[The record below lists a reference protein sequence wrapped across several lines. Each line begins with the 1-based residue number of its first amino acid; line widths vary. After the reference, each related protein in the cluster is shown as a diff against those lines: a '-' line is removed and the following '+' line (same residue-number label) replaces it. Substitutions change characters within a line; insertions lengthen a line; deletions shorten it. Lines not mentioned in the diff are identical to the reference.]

1 MATPLKAWAQRFAF
15 VLLIGAA
22 FGLMMLTKADTLVVE
37 RARVAVNDAVAPILD
52 AVAEPVSTVNDVI
65 QGARGVARLQQTN
78 TNLRAEIERLSHW
91 QQVAREVEAENA
103 SLRALLNFTPEPG
116 KRFVAARVIGD
127 QGSAFTRAVLVNAG
141 SADGVAKGQAAVS
154 GDGLVGRVAE
164 VGHRSARI
172 LLITDINSRIPVVV
186 GPRRDRA
193 VLAGDNSLEGSLLYL
208 ASDTTVRV
216 GDQVTTSGQGGVLP
230 VGLSVG
236 VVSAIDEKGVRV
248 RSMVDW
254 AHLEFLRIVDY
265 EMPGLLAPLRDPG
278 AAADS
283 R

>member
-1 MATPLKAWAQRFAF
+1 LATPLKAWAQRFAF

>member
-52 AVAEPVSTVNDVI
+52 AVAEPVSTVNHVI

>member
-1 MATPLKAWAQRFAF
+1 
-15 VLLIGAA
+15 
-22 FGLMMLTKADTLVVE
+22 
-37 RARVAVNDAVAPILD
+37 VNDAVAPILD

>member
-1 MATPLKAWAQRFAF
+1 LATPLKAWAQRFAF

-52 AVAEPVSTVNDVI
+52 AVAEPVSTVSDVI

-78 TNLRAEIERLSHW
+78 NNLRAEIERLSHW

-141 SADGVAKGQAAVS
+141 SSDGLAKGQAAVS
-154 GDGLVGRVAE
+154 GDDLVGRVAE

-216 GDQVTTSGQGGVLP
+216 GDRVTTSGQGGVLP
-230 VGLSVG
+230 AGLSVG
-236 VVSAIDEKGVRV
+236 VVSAIDDKGVRV

-278 AAADS
+278 TAADS